1 MRHRNRGNR
10 LNRTASHKKAMLSN
24 TATSLVNKESIRTTD
39 AKAKELRRVVER
51 LITLAKR
58 GDLHARRQVLKV
70 IKDKSLVAKLFDD
83 IATRFDDRNGG
94 YLRIVKLGQRKGDGA
109 KLSIIEF
116 VESKAGDG
124 EEAVQKTEAVEE
136 VETVEQVKKETEK
149 GDVEAVEGEEKES
162 KVAAVQEETQEQETD
177 EIEKV
182 EDSKKKAP
190 VEAEAK
196 KKQDRASISSGRK
209 STGSRTSTTKGDA
222 DKTSD
227 KD

>member
-1 MRHRNRGNR
+1 MRHRNRGSR

-39 AKAKELRRVVER
+39 AKAKELRPVVER

-116 VESKAGDG
+116 VESKVGDG
-124 EEAVQKTEAVEE
+124 EEAVQKTKAVEE
-136 VETVEQVKKETEK
+136 VETVEEVKKETEK
-149 GDVEAVEGEEKES
+149 GDVEAVEKYFL
-162 KVAAVQEETQEQETD
+162 
-177 EIEKV
+177 
-182 EDSKKKAP
+182 
-190 VEAEAK
+190 
-196 KKQDRASISSGRK
+196 ASYRLGHI
-209 STGSRTSTTKGDA
+209 
-222 DKTSD
+222 
-227 KD
+227 